1 MIDNKKTRN
10 RIIVVLMIGSLITSL
25 TQTVLTSALPS
36 IMSTFKVDV
45 GTAQWLTTVYLLVLG
60 IMIPSTAYLINR
72 YSIKNLFIV
81 SMSLF
86 LAGCIVSIFAKNFG
100 VMILSRILQ
109 AIGAGIIMQSVQV
122 AMINLY
128 PKEERG
134 KAMGIYGFVIGVAPA
149 IGPLAAGYIIDNM
162 GWRIIFYILASIT
175 LANIVLAFF
184 FLRSIMEVKKSKLEV
199 ISLILSTFGFGGI
212 LVGVSDIGAYSISSP
227 LTYIPLIV
235 GVVSLTLFVI
245 RQFRVE
251 QPLLELRVFKSRN
264 FIISTI
270 LIIIVYVAMT
280 SASMIIS
287 IYIQSVR
294 GLSAMIPGVIM
305 LPGSIA
311 MTFLSPITGKMLD
324 KHGFRVLAIIGF
336 TLLAIGTFELSTL
349 KENTSITMLAIMYG
363 IRMIGITFLLMPV
376 TTWGLNSL
384 KTEQISHGSAINST
398 VRQVSG
404 AIGSSIL
411 ITTMTTVTRHSLST
425 SKALAQIQ
433 GMNASF
439 KIATIIAVVGLAISI
454 FYVKDKVKQ
463 NKEIDYKESVL
474 N

>member
-1 MIDNKKTRN
+1 
-10 RIIVVLMIGSLITSL
+10 
-25 TQTVLTSALPS
+25 
-36 IMSTFKVDV
+36 
-45 GTAQWLTTVYLLVLG
+45 
-60 IMIPSTAYLINR
+60 
-72 YSIKNLFIV
+72 
-81 SMSLF
+81 
-86 LAGCIVSIFAKNFG
+86 
-100 VMILSRILQ
+100 
-109 AIGAGIIMQSVQV
+109 
-122 AMINLY
+122 
-128 PKEERG
+128 
-134 KAMGIYGFVIGVAPA
+134 
-149 IGPLAAGYIIDNM
+149 
-162 GWRIIFYILASIT
+162 
-175 LANIVLAFF
+175 
-184 FLRSIMEVKKSKLEV
+184 
-199 ISLILSTFGFGGI
+199 
-212 LVGVSDIGAYSISSP
+212 
-227 LTYIPLIV
+227 
-235 GVVSLTLFVI
+235 
-245 RQFRVE
+245 
-251 QPLLELRVFKSRN
+251 
-264 FIISTI
+264 
-270 LIIIVYVAMT
+270 
-280 SASMIIS
+280 
-287 IYIQSVR
+287 
-294 GLSAMIPGVIM
+294 MIPGVIM

-336 TLLAIGTFELSTL
+336 TLLAIGTFEISTL

-411 ITTMTTVTRHSLST
+411 ITTMTTVTRHSLSN